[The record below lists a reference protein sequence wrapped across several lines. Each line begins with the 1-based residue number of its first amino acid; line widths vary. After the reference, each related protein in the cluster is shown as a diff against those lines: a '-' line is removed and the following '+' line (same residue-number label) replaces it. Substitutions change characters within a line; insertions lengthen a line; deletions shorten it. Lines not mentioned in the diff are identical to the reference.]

1 MMQAIRQI
9 KKTQGNKLTVNLPDN
24 FKSAM
29 VEVIVLPLE
38 APKDPQVDADLN
50 PDSKKLSGQSLLAYL
65 DKFKTKDRKKRTKK
79 DIDRE
84 MAAERNSW
92 G

>member
-1 MMQAIRQI
+1 MQAIRQI
-9 KKTQGNKLTVNLPDN
+9 KKTQGNKVTVNLPAN

-29 VEVIVLPLE
+29 VEVIVLPLDASKNKRVE
-38 APKDPQVDADLN
+38 AGLKSVSTESA
-50 PDSKKLSGQSLLAYL
+50 GQSLLAYL
-65 DKFKTKDRKKRTKK
+65 DTLRTKSGGKRTKK

-84 MAAERNSW
+84 IAVERNSW

>member
-1 MMQAIRQI
+1 MQAIRQI
-9 KKTQGNKLTVNLPDN
+9 KKTQGNKVTVNLPDN
-24 FKSAM
+24 FKSVM

-38 APKDPQVDADLN
+38 ASKDKHVETGLKPVA
-50 PDSKKLSGQSLLAYL
+50 KKSAGQSLLTYL
-65 DKFKTKDRKKRTKK
+65 DTRRTKDRKKRTKQ

-84 MAAERNSW
+84 IAAERNSW

>member
-1 MMQAIRQI
+1 MQAIRQI
-9 KKTQGNKLTVNLPDN
+9 KKTQGNKVTVNLPDN
-24 FKSAM
+24 FKSVM

-38 APKDPQVDADLN
+38 A
-50 PDSKKLSGQSLLAYL
+50 SKSKHVETGLKPASPESARQSLLAYL
-65 DKFKTKDRKKRTKK
+65 DTLGTKGRKKRTKK

-84 MAAERNSW
+84 IAAERNSW

>member
-1 MMQAIRQI
+1 MQAIRQI
-9 KKTQGNKLTVNLPDN
+9 KKTQGNKITVNLPAN

-38 APKDPQVDADLN
+38 ASKDKHVETSFKPV
-50 PDSKKLSGQSLLAYL
+50 SKESDGQSLLAYL
-65 DKFKTKDRKKRTKK
+65 DTLGAKDRKKRTKK

-84 MAAERNSW
+84 IAAERNSW

>member
-1 MMQAIRQI
+1 MQAIRQI
-9 KKTQGNKLTVNLPDN
+9 KKTQGNKVTVNLPDN

-38 APKDPQVDADLN
+38 T
-50 PDSKKLSGQSLLAYL
+50 SKVGKAASMESTGQSLVAYL
-65 DKFKTKDRKKRTKK
+65 DTLGAKGRKKRTKK

-84 MAAERNSW
+84 IAAERNSW

>member
-1 MMQAIRQI
+1 MQAIRQI
-9 KKTQGNKLTVNLPDN
+9 KKTQGNKVTVNLPAN

-29 VEVIVLPLE
+29 VEVIVLPLDASKNKRVE
-38 APKDPQVDADLN
+38 AGLKSVSTESA
-50 PDSKKLSGQSLLAYL
+50 GQSLLAYL
-65 DKFKTKDRKKRTKK
+65 DTLRTKSGKKRTKK

-84 MAAERNSW
+84 IAVERNSW